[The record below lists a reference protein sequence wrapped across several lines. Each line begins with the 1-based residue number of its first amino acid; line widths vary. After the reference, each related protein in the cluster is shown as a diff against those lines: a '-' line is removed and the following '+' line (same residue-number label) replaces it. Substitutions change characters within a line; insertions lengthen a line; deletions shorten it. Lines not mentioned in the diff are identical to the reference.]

1 MGNSMKIAFF
11 SNFLNHHQLPLCRA
25 FLAKTDV
32 EFVFVATEPIAKDR
46 LAMGYEDMN
55 AYPFVL
61 RTYESKENEA
71 MATHIAESYDLVIFG
86 ATPKTY
92 IQSRMEKN
100 LLSFRFCERSL
111 KKGAWRR
118 FIPRTRKKIHEE
130 YIRYKDKNL
139 YILGA
144 SAYTAHDL
152 VLCGFDKE
160 KCFKWGYFPE
170 IRQKDVEKLLEE
182 KEKDPKIEIL
192 YAGRLLKLKRVI
204 DAVKAVHLLVK
215 QGIKNIHFTVIGDG
229 EEKPKLQAYV
239 ENHGLQEYI
248 SFLPFIS
255 PEEVRKYMDKANI
268 YIFSSNFYEGW
279 GAVVNEAMNSASS
292 LLVSHAVGSAPYL
305 IEQGENGFVYE
316 CGNVKDLSSKLK
328 RLVESKELRYNVG
341 KNAYHTLTEL
351 WNADVAAD
359 RFLMLCEK
367 LKNSEKPIW
376 DEGPCSKAKII
387 KNNWMKQG

>member
-1 MGNSMKIAFF
+1 MTIAFF

-71 MATHIAESYDLVIFG
+71 MATRIAESYDVVIFG

-152 VLCGFDKE
+152 VLCGFDE
-160 KCFKWGYFPE
+160 NKCFKWGYFPE
-170 IRQKDVEKLLEE
+170 VKQYDDIVALIAAKKPASLLWC
-182 KEKDPKIEIL
+182 
-192 YAGRLLKLKRVI
+192 GRLIDWKHPEVAIETARRLKKDGHSFEMTLIGAGELEKSIHSMIEKYKLSDCVR
-204 DAVKAVHLLVK
+204 LLGPMSPTKVREHMEK
-215 QGIKNIHFTVIGDG
+215 SEIFLFTSD
-229 EEKPKLQAYV
+229 
-239 ENHGLQEYI
+239 HG
-248 SFLPFIS
+248 
-255 PEEVRKYMDKANI
+255 
-268 YIFSSNFYEGW
+268 EGW
-279 GAVVNEAMNSASS
+279 GAVANEAMNSACA
-292 LLVSHAVGSAPYL
+292 LLASHAVGSAPYL
-305 IEQGENGFVYE
+305 IKQGENGFIYE
-316 CGNVKDLSSKLK
+316 CGNAKDLSSKLK
-328 RLVESKELRYNVG
+328 HLLQNKELRHRMG
-341 KNAYHTLTEL
+341 ANAYSTLKETWDAEI
-351 WNADVAAD
+351 AAN
-359 RFLMLCEK
+359 RLLTLCEK
-367 LKNSEKPIW
+367 LKKNEEPPVWK
-376 DEGPCSKAKII
+376 DGPCSHAKII